1 MKRFVL
7 AFVLASVKTGLEYD
21 VISEVKRIEGVKEA
35 YITYGVWDAVIRV
48 EVESLHE
55 LDKVVSLIRS
65 IKGVENTTTLVGV

>member
-1 MKRFVL
+1 ML

>member
-1 MKRFVL
+1 ML

-21 VISEVKRIEGVKEA
+21 VISEVKKIEGVKEA